1 MTTLNRATWDIEANA
16 SPRNP
21 YVVRRERSENE
32 DNLEVVKRS
41 AKMGRS
47 EVYYSKGLLTMNVGK
62 NDGGDLDAAS
72 VVLNLQELH
81 PTIFNCDA
89 YRSRGCIQTVLN
101 EFL

>member
-41 AKMGRS
+41 AKIGRS
-47 EVYYSKGLLTMNVGK
+47 EFYYSKGLMMMSQKTAEG
-62 NDGGDLDAAS
+62 
-72 VVLNLQELH
+72 QRR
-81 PTIFNCDA
+81 P
-89 YRSRGCIQTVLN
+89 
-101 EFL
+101 